1 MAHGRT
7 ADPDEAE
14 TAPLWAQ
21 ALQRLGA
28 FRAHPVVAAAA
39 SLAVFAL
46 AVWVIHIELAAYARV
61 DLAAE
66 FARVGATPVGLAAA
80 AVVVSYA
87 ALALNDR
94 FALAM
99 LGCELPRGRALRASI
114 AAYALSNA
122 LGWSFATAGS
132 ARMRLLSRWGLAPAQ
147 IGALSLISGV
157 AVQAGGFAI
166 AGAGLVL
173 AAPEIA
179 RHAPLPAL
187 AWQVVGVALTLP
199 LATLALGLGHRRT
212 PFALAGATVTPPG
225 GPAVRRH
232 AAVTVLDWI
241 AAAGV
246 LYLLLPD
253 HGGWSFPAF
262 IAVFVLAQLLGALSG
277 APGGVG
283 VFEATILA
291 LAPQEQHTPAAAAAL
306 IIYRLIYTVGPL
318 TIAAVILG
326 ADHAAPAVKPAAQA
340 ARRIGIAAREL
351 APPVSAVLAFGAGA
365 TLLVSA
371 ATPSVAERIRFLAEF
386 APLAL
391 IELSHFLASVMGLL
405 LLVIAGGLWRRQSG
419 AYWLALGLLA
429 AGAVMLLLKGGEWEP
444 ALALALIAALLAP
457 CRDAFTRRSRLTEA
471 LRSPRWTAAVA
482 GALGATIWLGLFAFR
497 HVEYTDD
504 LWWTFLRDDD
514 ASRALRAT
522 TGAAVVLLVILI
534 WILITPSPRAGET
547 VRADPESLARA
558 RAAIDGADAPRPEA
572 WLALLGDKEL
582 LFSPGGAS
590 FIMFRRRGR
599 RWIAMGEPVG
609 RADERAG
616 LIRAFAE
623 AADARD
629 AEPVFY
635 AVHADS
641 LDVFADQG
649 FMPRKVGETALIDVA
664 DYSLAGTAKQNLR
677 TARNKAEREGCAF
690 EVREGPHP
698 PDVLEACRAVS
709 DQWLARHKGSE
720 KAFSLGRFD
729 ADWLSGQT
737 LALVRQGGQI
747 IAFANLWTTPDRSTL
762 MVDLM
767 RFRTDAPRAVMEYLF
782 VEVIGWAKAQGYRSF
797 DLGMAPLAGL
807 ANGRGAPVLSRL
819 GAFVFENGEGLYGFQ
834 GLRRFKDKFQP
845 RWAPVYLAA
854 PPSVLAPTALIDV
867 ALLTSG
873 GLRGLLARRAQA
885 D

>member
-1 MAHGRT
+1 MASDRT
-7 ADPDEAE
+7 VESDEAE
-14 TAPLWAQ
+14 AAPWWAE
-21 ALQRLGA
+21 ALRRIGA
-28 FRAHPVVAAAA
+28 FRAHPWVAAAA

-46 AVWVIHIELAAYARV
+46 AVWVIHVELTAYARV
-61 DLAAE
+61 DLPAE
-66 FARVGATPVGLAAA
+66 FARVGWGTVGLALA
-80 AVVVSYA
+80 AVVASYA
-87 ALALNDR
+87 ALAMNDR

-99 LGCELPRGRALRASI
+99 LGSVLPRARSVRASI

-132 ARMRLLSRWGLAPAQ
+132 ARIRLLSRWGLAPAQ
-147 IGALSLISGV
+147 IGALSLVSGL

-166 AGAGLVL
+166 AGVGLVF

-179 RHAPLPAL
+179 RHAPIPAL
-187 AWQVVGVALTLP
+187 LWQTIGVALTLP
-199 LATLALGLGHRRT
+199 LVVLGLGLGHRRT
-212 PFALAGATVTPPG
+212 PFALGGVTVTPPG
-225 GPAVRRH
+225 GDAVRRH
-232 AAVTVLDWI
+232 MIVTMLDWV

-262 IAVFVLAQLLGALSG
+262 IAVFVLAQLLGTLSG
-277 APGGVG
+277 APGGIG

-291 LAPQEQHTPAAAAAL
+291 LAPQEQHTPGAAAAL
-306 IIYRLIYTVGPL
+306 IIYRLIYTIGPL
-318 TIAAVILG
+318 AVAAIILG
-326 ADHAAPAVKPAAQA
+326 ADHAAPAVKPAARA
-340 ARRIGIAAREL
+340 ARRIGVAAREL
-351 APPVSAVLAFGAGA
+351 APPVSAALAFGAGA

-371 ATPSVAERIRFLAEF
+371 ATPSVAERIAVLAEF

-391 IELSHFLASVMGLL
+391 IELSHFLASVVGLL

-419 AYWLALGLLA
+419 AFWLTLGLLA
-429 AGAVMLLLKGGEWEP
+429 AGAAMLLLKGGEWEP
-444 ALALALIAALLAP
+444 ALGLIAIAALLAP
-457 CRDAFTRRSRLTEA
+457 CRDAFTRQSRLTEA
-471 LRSPRWTAAVA
+471 LRSPRWMAAVA

-497 HVEYTDD
+497 HVEYSDD
-504 LWWTFLRDDD
+504 LWWSFMRDDD

-534 WILITPSPRAGET
+534 WVLITPSPRAGERL
-547 VRADPESLARA
+547 RADPETLARA
-558 RAAIDGADAPRPEA
+558 RTAINGADAPRPEA

-582 LFSPGGAS
+582 LFSETGAS

-609 RADERAG
+609 RAGERAG
-616 LIRAFAE
+616 LIRAFAD

-664 DYSLAGTAKQNLR
+664 DYTLAGTAKQNLR
-677 TARNKAEREGCAF
+677 TARNKAEREGCTF
-690 EVREGPHP
+690 DVLEGPHP
-698 PDVLEACRAVS
+698 PDLMEACRLVS
-709 DQWLARHKGSE
+709 DQWLARHKGTE
-720 KAFSLGRFD
+720 KAFSLGRFE
-729 ADWLSGQT
+729 AAWLSGQS
-737 LALVRQGGQI
+737 LALVRRGGEI

-762 MVDLM
+762 MVDMM
-767 RFRTDAPRAVMEYLF
+767 RFRTDAPRAIMEYLF
-782 VEVIGWAKAQGYRSF
+782 VEAIGWAKANGYRTF

-834 GLRRFKDKFQP
+834 GLRKFKDKFQP

-873 GLRGLLARRAQA
+873 GVRGLLARPG
-885 D
+885 

>member
-1 MAHGRT
+1 M
-7 ADPDEAE
+7 PW
-14 TAPLWAQ
+14 WAQ
-21 ALQRLGA
+21 VLRRIGA
-28 FRAHPVVAAAA
+28 FRAHPWVAAGA

-46 AVWVIHIELAAYARV
+46 AVWVIHGELTAYARV
-61 DLAAE
+61 DLPAE
-66 FARVGATPVGLAAA
+66 FARVGWAPVGLAVA
-80 AVVVSYA
+80 AVVASYA
-87 ALALNDR
+87 ALAMNDR

-99 LGCELPRGRALRASI
+99 LGSDLSRTRSVPSSI

-132 ARMRLLSRWGLAPAQ
+132 ARIRLLSRWGLEPAQ

-157 AVQAGGFAI
+157 AVQSGGFAI
-166 AGAGLVL
+166 AGAGLVF

-179 RHAPLPAL
+179 QHVPVPAL
-187 AWQVVGVALTLP
+187 LWQTFGVLLTLP
-199 LATLALGLGHRRT
+199 LVVLALGLGHRRT
-212 PFALAGATVTPPG
+212 PFMLGGAQIIPPG
-225 GPAVRRH
+225 GDAVRRH
-232 AAVTVLDWI
+232 MLVTMLDWV

-262 IAVFVLAQLLGALSG
+262 IAVFVLAQLLGTLSG
-277 APGGVG
+277 APGGIG

-291 LAPQEQHTPAAAAAL
+291 LAPQEQHTPGAAAAL
-306 IIYRLIYTVGPL
+306 IIYRLIYTIGPL
-318 TIAAVILG
+318 AIAAIILG
-326 ADHAAPAVKPAAQA
+326 ADHAAPAVKPAAHA
-340 ARRIGIAAREL
+340 ARRIGVAAREL
-351 APPVSAVLAFGAGA
+351 APPVSAALAFGAGG
-365 TLLVSA
+365 TLLISA
-371 ATPSVAERIRFLAEF
+371 ATPSVAERIRFLTEF
-386 APLAL
+386 APLEL

-419 AYWLALGLLA
+419 AYWLALALLA
-429 AGAVMLLLKGGEWEP
+429 AGAALLLLKGGEWEP
-444 ALALALIAALLAP
+444 ALGLVAITVLLAP
-457 CRDAFTRRSRLTEA
+457 CREAFTRRSRLTEA
-471 LRSPRWTAAVA
+471 LRSPRWMAAVA

-497 HVEYTDD
+497 HVEYSDE
-504 LWWTFLRDDD
+504 LWWTFMRDDD

-522 TGAAVVLLVILI
+522 TGASIVLLVILI
-534 WILITPSPRAGET
+534 WVLITPSPRAGET
-547 VRADPESLARA
+547 VQADPAMLSRA
-558 RAAIDGADAPRPEA
+558 RAVIEAADMPRPEA

-582 LFSPGGAS
+582 MFSGAGAS

-609 RADERAG
+609 RADERGG

-664 DYSLAGTAKQNLR
+664 DYTLTGTAKQNLR
-677 TARNKAEREGCAF
+677 TARNKAEREGCSF
-690 EVREGPHP
+690 EVVAGPHP
-698 PDVLEACRAVS
+698 PELLEACRAVS
-709 DQWLARHKGSE
+709 DQWLARHKGTE
-720 KAFSLGRFD
+720 KAFSLGRFEAPWL
-729 ADWLSGQT
+729 ADQP
-737 LALVRQGGQI
+737 LALVRRGGEI

-762 MVDLM
+762 MVDMM
-767 RFRTDAPRAVMEYLF
+767 RFGADAPRAIMEYLF
-782 VEVIGWAKAQGYRSF
+782 VEAIGWAKLQGYRTF

-807 ANGRGAPVLSRL
+807 ANGRGAPLLSRL

-834 GLRRFKDKFQP
+834 GLRKFKDKFQP

-873 GLRGLLARRAQA
+873 GVRGLLARPG
-885 D
+885 